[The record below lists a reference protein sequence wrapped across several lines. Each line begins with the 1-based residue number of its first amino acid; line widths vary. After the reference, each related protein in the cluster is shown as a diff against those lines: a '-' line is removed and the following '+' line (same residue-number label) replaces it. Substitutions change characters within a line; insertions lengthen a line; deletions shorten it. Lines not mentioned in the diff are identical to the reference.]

1 MGSVAQFSDFTN
13 FIKLNNKI
21 PHYAREYKKEYLFI
35 RGLNKEF
42 GQLKNKMDK
51 MDMIDKD
58 FFESPKI
65 IRIKNFIKRFLRAQ
79 EKGRLKNI
87 SDFVI
92 YDYDVV
98 DKIIDKNFNRFLKL
112 YRMRWD
118 YFNDSD
124 YEDNENNGYD
134 GKNDFPGF
142 KEFYDNYELF
152 FSQINYKTSVCECGF
167 VCESGCESGYCEC
180 ECDCYSDFEDYEI
193 IMPFSDESESES
205 DNDNDNDNDSE
216 SDVSVID
223 DSDYEDGF

>member
-1 MGSVAQFSDFTN
+1 MVSVAHFSTPYQTELIGKMTEN
-13 FIKLNNKI
+13 ANNKI
-21 PHYAREYKKEYLFI
+21 PHYARDYKKEYLFI

-51 MDMIDKD
+51 MDIIDND

-65 IRIKNFIKRFLRAQ
+65 IRIKNFMKRFFRAH
-79 EKGRLKNI
+79 EKGRLKDI

-112 YRMRWD
+112 YKMRWD

-134 GKNDFPGF
+134 GKNDCPGF

-152 FSQINYKTSVCECGF
+152 FSQINYKS
-167 VCESGCESGYCEC
+167 SD
-180 ECDCYSDFEDYEI
+180 CDSDCDNNYSDYEDYEFI
-193 IMPFSDESESES
+193 LIPHNDES
-205 DNDNDNDNDSE
+205 DNDNDSD
-216 SDVSVID
+216 SDVTVID

>member
-1 MGSVAQFSDFTN
+1 MASLEHFSTPFQTQLIGKMTEN
-13 FIKLNNKI
+13 ANNKI
-21 PHYAREYKKEYLFI
+21 PQYAREYKKEYLFI

-51 MDMIDKD
+51 MDIIDND

-65 IRIKNFIKRFLRAQ
+65 IRIKNFMKRFFRAH
-79 EKGRLKNI
+79 EKGRLKDI

-98 DKIIDKNFNRFLKL
+98 NKIIDKNFNRFLKL
-112 YRMRWD
+112 YKMRWD

-124 YEDNENNGYD
+124 YEDNENNGYE

-152 FSQINYKTSVCECGF
+152 FSKIKYK
-167 VCESGCESGYCEC
+167 
-180 ECDCYSDFEDYEI
+180 DCYSD
-193 IMPFSDESESES
+193 SDCDCDCDS
-205 DNDNDNDNDSE
+205 DC
-216 SDVSVID
+216 
-223 DSDYEDGF
+223 DSDYEDYELIIPHSDDSYSDDDSDSDNF